1 MQQLHKLQKMMLSHS
16 QQHQDNNMANTFK
29 NAAAAATGTSEASVY
44 TVPSATT
51 TTVIGLTCANV
62 TSTSPVKVSIRVFD
76 TSASAHF
83 FIVKNAEVFEG
94 GSLVAVGGDQK
105 LVLETG
111 DIIKVESDTASS
123 IDTIVSVMEQS

>member
-1 MQQLHKLQKMMLSHS
+1 
-16 QQHQDNNMANTFK
+16 MANTFK

-44 TVPSATT
+44 TVPSSTT

-62 TSTSPVKVSIRVFD
+62 TSTSPVKVSIRVYD
-76 TSASAHF
+76 SSASAHF
-83 FIVKNAEVFEG
+83 YVVKNAEVFEG
-94 GSLVAVGGDQK
+94 GALVAVGGDQK

-111 DIIKVESDTASS
+111 DIIKVVSDTASS

>member
-1 MQQLHKLQKMMLSHS
+1 
-16 QQHQDNNMANTFK
+16 MANTFK
-29 NAAAAATGTSEASVY
+29 NAASAATGTSEVSVY

-62 TSTSPVKVSIRVFD
+62 TSTSPVKVSIRVYD
-76 TSASAHF
+76 SSGTAHF

-111 DIIKVESDTASS
+111 DQIKITASAS
-123 IDTIVSVMEQS
+123 SSADVIVSYMEQT

>member
-1 MQQLHKLQKMMLSHS
+1 
-16 QQHQDNNMANTFK
+16 MANTFK
-29 NAAAAATGTSEASVY
+29 NAAAAATGTSEISVY
-44 TVPSATT
+44 TVPSSTT

-76 TSASAHF
+76 SSATAHF
-83 FIVKNAEVFEG
+83 FVVKNAEIFEG
-94 GSLVAVGGDQK
+94 GALVAVGGDQK

>member
-1 MQQLHKLQKMMLSHS
+1 
-16 QQHQDNNMANTFK
+16 MANTFK
-29 NAAAAATGTSEASVY
+29 NAASAATGTSEVSVY

-62 TSTSPVKVSIRVFD
+62 TSTSPVKVSIRVYD
-76 TSASAHF
+76 NSGTAHF

-111 DIIKVESDTASS
+111 DQIKITASAS
-123 IDTIVSVMEQS
+123 SSADVIVSYMEQT

>member
-1 MQQLHKLQKMMLSHS
+1 
-16 QQHQDNNMANTFK
+16 MANTFK
-29 NAAAAATGTSEASVY
+29 NAAAAATGTSEVSVY
-44 TVPSATT
+44 TVPSSTT

-62 TSTSPVKVSIRVFD
+62 TSTSPIKVSIRVFD
-76 TSASAHF
+76 SSATAHF
-83 FIVKNAEVFEG
+83 FVVKNAEIFEG
-94 GSLVAVGGDQK
+94 GALVAVGGDQK

>member
-1 MQQLHKLQKMMLSHS
+1 
-16 QQHQDNNMANTFK
+16 MATTFK
-29 NAAAAATGTSEASVY
+29 NAAAAATGTYEVSVY
-44 TVPSATT
+44 TVPSAT

-62 TSTSPVKVSIRVFD
+62 TSTSPVKVSIRVYD
-76 TSASAHF
+76 SSGTAHF

-111 DIIKVESDTASS
+111 DIIKVQSDTASS

>member
-1 MQQLHKLQKMMLSHS
+1 
-16 QQHQDNNMANTFK
+16 MANTFK
-29 NAAAAATGTSEASVY
+29 NAAAAATGTSEVSVY
-44 TVPSATT
+44 TVPSSTT

-62 TSTSPVKVSIRVFD
+62 TSTSPVKVSIRVYD
-76 TSASAHF
+76 SSGTAHF

-94 GSLVAVGGDQK
+94 GALVAVGGDQK

-111 DIIKVESDTASS
+111 DIIKVQSDTASS

>member
-1 MQQLHKLQKMMLSHS
+1 
-16 QQHQDNNMANTFK
+16 MANTFK
-29 NAAAAATGTSEASVY
+29 NAAAAATGASEVSVY
-44 TVPSATT
+44 TVPSSTT

-76 TSASAHF
+76 SSASAHF
-83 FIVKNAEVFEG
+83 FVVKNAEIFEG
-94 GSLVAVGGDQK
+94 DALVAVGGDQK

>member
-1 MQQLHKLQKMMLSHS
+1 
-16 QQHQDNNMANTFK
+16 MANTFK
-29 NAAAAATGTSEASVY
+29 NAAAAATGTTEVSVY
-44 TVPSATT
+44 TVPSSTT

-62 TSTSPVKVSIRVFD
+62 TSTSPVKVRIRVLD
-76 TSASAHF
+76 SSASAHF
-83 FIVKNAEVFEG
+83 FVVKNAEVFEG

>member
-1 MQQLHKLQKMMLSHS
+1 
-16 QQHQDNNMANTFK
+16 MANTFK
-29 NAAAAATGTSEASVY
+29 NAAAAATGTSEVSVY
-44 TVPSATT
+44 TVPSSTT

-111 DIIKVESDTASS
+111 DIIKVQSDTASS

>member
-1 MQQLHKLQKMMLSHS
+1 
-16 QQHQDNNMANTFK
+16 MANTFK
-29 NAAAAATGTSEASVY
+29 NAAAAATGTTEVSVY
-44 TVPSATT
+44 TVPSSTT

-76 TSASAHF
+76 SSATAHF
-83 FIVKNAEVFEG
+83 FVVKNAEIFEG
-94 GSLVAVGGDQK
+94 GALVAVGGDQK

>member
-1 MQQLHKLQKMMLSHS
+1 
-16 QQHQDNNMANTFK
+16 MANTFK
-29 NAAAAATGTSEASVY
+29 NAAAAATGTSEVSVY
-44 TVPSATT
+44 TVPSSTT

-62 TSTSPVKVSIRVFD
+62 TSTSPIKVSIRVYD
-76 TSASAHF
+76 ASATAHF
-83 FIVKNAEVFEG
+83 YVVKNAEIFEG
-94 GSLVAVGGDQK
+94 GALVAVGGDQK